1 MDRNIICVCFFYSDS
16 TIIDKDINLN
26 LASFLIERACA
37 NSSLANY
44 LYWYLLIECEDQ
56 DTRMKQDGLVR
67 DMYLTVMKTFS
78 QTLAK
83 G

>member
-1 MDRNIICVCFFYSDS
+1 MGE
-16 TIIDKDINLN
+16 TDIKGN
-26 LASFLIERACA
+26 LASFLIERACG
-37 NSSLANY
+37 NSALANY

-56 DTRMKQDGLVR
+56 DTRVKQDGVVR

-83 G
+83 GN